1 MNARWRPL
9 VAAVIITA
17 AKEEVRE
24 KVVCLGNRAGLMI
37 KSDNLMTFL
46 QETAVI
52 IFTP

>member
-1 MNARWRPL
+1 MAL
-9 VAAVIITA
+9 FIITA
-17 AKEEVRE
+17 AKEEVRD
-24 KVVCLGNRAGLMI
+24 KVVCLGNRAGLMV